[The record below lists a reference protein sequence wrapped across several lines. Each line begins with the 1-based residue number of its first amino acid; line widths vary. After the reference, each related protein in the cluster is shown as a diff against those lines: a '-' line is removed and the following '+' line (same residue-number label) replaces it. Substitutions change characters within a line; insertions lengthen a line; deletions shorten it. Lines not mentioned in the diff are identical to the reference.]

1 MTHCRLLGLYPQP
14 LQLPAPN
21 SGESYAIFTVSGFSE
36 SGIQA
41 FLRLVPTLGLAM
53 AHTALPLDK
62 VERVAQISAA
72 ICTALEDGRVDG
84 SELVGFLALLSQ
96 LSHPGASP

>member
-1 MTHCRLLGLYPQP
+1 MTTCHLLGLYPQP

-21 SGESYAIFTVSGFSE
+21 SGESYAVFKLSGFSE
-36 SGIQA
+36 SGVQA
-41 FLRLVPTLGLAM
+41 FLRLVPALGLAM

-72 ICTALEDGRVDG
+72 LCTALEDGRLDG
-84 SELVGFLALLSQ
+84 SDWVGLLALLSQ
-96 LSHPGASP
+96 LSRPGASP